1 MSSSDPGDAVDPG
14 ELEKEAV
21 TLSLKAIYFDE
32 NNIPETA
39 AFYYVEAAEAILNA
53 IKAGSKKPGFAQVS
67 SYRSIQRKNEYFA
80 IYDRHVHSGTPPKH
94 ISRDESNLCF
104 IIIAIKIFLW
114 IQV

>member
-1 MSSSDPGDAVDPG
+1 MSGESSSSSSSSPSVDPT

-53 IKAGSKKPGFAQVS
+53 LKAGSKKEGLAQVKS
-67 SYRSIQRKNEYFA
+67 ECNFGNDLLA
-80 IYDRHVHSGTPPKH
+80 HHSAHGRT
-94 ISRDESNLCF
+94 D
-104 IIIAIKIFLW
+104 
-114 IQV
+114 